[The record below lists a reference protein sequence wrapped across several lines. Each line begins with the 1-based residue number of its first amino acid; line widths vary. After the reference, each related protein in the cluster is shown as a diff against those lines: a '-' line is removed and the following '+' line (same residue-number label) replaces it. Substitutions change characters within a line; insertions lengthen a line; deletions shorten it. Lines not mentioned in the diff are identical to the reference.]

1 MNGADTRGARKL
13 GLPMATA
20 LVVGSMVGSGVFL
33 LPAQLAP
40 FGWNSVVAWA
50 LTISGALMLA
60 VVISRLTR
68 ALPTAGGPIG
78 VVSHI
83 FGPFAATL
91 IGWSTWVSYWTAVAT
106 LAIAATSY
114 FSIFVP
120 ALATS
125 RTLATVA
132 NIAII
137 GVITL
142 LNLRG
147 ARASGGF
154 QLLTTILKLMPLVAV
169 VIILAVL
176 GAKGSM
182 PVTPFPTDGLNLA
195 AITTAASLTLWAL
208 VGFEAVGL
216 ASDKIYRPETNVGR
230 ATVIGT
236 ALTGI
241 IYIIVCSGILLT
253 LPQGTLAASNAPFSL
268 FIETYWSR
276 DAALAVAAFAAISAI
291 GAMNGFVLIQGEI
304 PLTMARKGLLPA
316 WFGKTNAV
324 GTPVRMQIISSLFAC
339 ALVLFNSSKSLGN
352 LFAFMALLST
362 SATLWL
368 YLALAASALRLGIA
382 KALAVVGGLYALWT
396 LWGGGIDASG
406 LSLVLMLTALPMYF
420 WMRRS
425 VTSLAPSSSAEVRSG
440 S

>member
-1 MNGADTRGARKL
+1 
-13 GLPMATA
+13 MATA

-40 FGWNSVVAWA
+40 FGWNSVAAWA
-50 LTISGALMLA
+50 ITITGALMLA

-68 ALPTAGGPIG
+68 ALPSVGGPIG
-78 VVSHI
+78 IVGDT

-114 FSIFVP
+114 LSVFVP

-125 RTLATVA
+125 RTLAAAA
-132 NIAII
+132 NVGLI
-137 GVITL
+137 GLITL

-147 ARASGGF
+147 ARAAGGF
-154 QLLTTILKLMPLVAV
+154 QLITTLLKLMPLVAV
-169 VIILAVL
+169 IIILAAL
-176 GAKGSM
+176 GAEGSI
-182 PVTPFPTDGLNLA
+182 PIAPFPTEGLSFA
-195 AITTAASLTLWAL
+195 AITTASTLTLWAL
-208 VGFEAVGL
+208 VGFEACGL
-216 ASDKIYRPETNVGR
+216 ASDKIDRPEINVGR
-230 ATVIGT
+230 ATIIGT
-236 ALTGI
+236 ALTGL

-253 LPQGTLAASNAPFSL
+253 LPKDTLAASNAPFAL

-304 PLTMARKGLLPA
+304 PLTMARSGLLPA
-316 WFGKTNAV
+316 WFGKTNAI
-324 GTPVRMQIISSLFAC
+324 GTPIRMQIISSLFAC
-339 ALVLFNSSKSLGN
+339 ALVLFNSSKSLGS

-368 YLALAASALRLGIA
+368 YLALSVSALRLGIA
-382 KALAVVGGLYALWT
+382 KALALLGGVYALWT
-396 LWGGGIDASG
+396 LWGAGLDASG
-406 LSLVLMLTALPMYF
+406 LSLVLMLTAVPVYLWVRANPS
-420 WMRRS
+420 RP
-425 VTSLAPSSSAEVRSG
+425 APSSSAEARSDF
-440 S
+440 

>member
-1 MNGADTRGARKL
+1 VRGGNIAGPRKL
-13 GLPMATA
+13 GLPTATA

-50 LTISGALMLA
+50 ITISGALVLA
-60 VVISRLTR
+60 VVIARLTR
-68 ALPTAGGPIG
+68 ARPDVGGPIG
-78 VVSHI
+78 IVSDTL
-83 FGPFAATL
+83 GPFAATL

-114 FSIFVP
+114 LSIFFP
-120 ALATS
+120 ALATN
-125 RTLATVA
+125 RALAAAITVT
-132 NIAII
+132 II

-154 QLLTTILKLMPLVAV
+154 QLVTTILKLMPLIAV
-169 VIILAVL
+169 VVILAAL
-176 GAKGSM
+176 GTKGAM
-182 PVTPFPTDGLNLA
+182 PIAPFPGEGLSLP

-216 ASDKIYRPETNVGR
+216 ATDKIDRPEINVGR

-253 LPQGTLAASNAPFSL
+253 LPKETLATSNAPFSL

-304 PLTMARKGLLPA
+304 PLTMARNGLLPA
-316 WFGKTNAV
+316 WFGATNAA
-324 GTPVRMQIISSLFAC
+324 GTPIRMQIISSLFAC
-339 ALVLFNSSKSLGN
+339 ALVLFNSSKSLGS

-368 YLALAASALRLGIA
+368 YLALAISALRLGIVRIIA
-382 KALAVVGGLYALWT
+382 AIGGLYALWT
-396 LWGGGIDASG
+396 LWGAGTDASG
-406 LSLVLMLTALPMYF
+406 LSLILMLTALPVYL
-420 WMRRS
+420 WMRRNAKRP
-425 VTSLAPSSSAEVRSG
+425 APAS
-440 S
+440 

>member
-1 MNGADTRGARKL
+1 MSGGDMTDPRKL
-13 GLPMATA
+13 GLPTATA

-60 VVISRLTR
+60 VVISHLTR
-68 ALPTAGGPIG
+68 ALPTAPGPIG
-78 VVSHI
+78 IVGETL
-83 FGPFAATL
+83 GPFVATL

-114 FSIFVP
+114 LSIFFP
-120 ALATS
+120 AFATNRALA
-125 RTLATVA
+125 AAITVA
-132 NIAII
+132 IIA
-137 GVITL
+137 GITL

-147 ARASGGF
+147 ARAAGRF
-154 QLLTTILKLMPLVAV
+154 QLVTTILKMMPLVAV
-169 VIILAVL
+169 VAILAAL
-176 GAKGSM
+176 SAKGTM
-182 PVTPFPTDGLNLA
+182 PVTPFPIEGLSLA
-195 AITTAASLTLWAL
+195 AITTSASLTLWAL
-208 VGFEAVGL
+208 VGFEACGL
-216 ASDKIYRPETNVGR
+216 ASDKIDRPAINVGR

-236 ALTGI
+236 ALTGV

-304 PLTMARKGLLPA
+304 PLTMARSGLLPA

-324 GTPVRMQIISSLFAC
+324 GTPVRMQVVSSLLAC
-339 ALVLFNSSKSLGN
+339 ALVLFNSSKSLGS

-368 YLALAASALRLGIA
+368 YLALAVSALRIGIA
-382 KALAVVGGLYALWT
+382 KILAIVSGVYALWT
-396 LWGGGIDASG
+396 LWGAGVEASG
-406 LSLVLMLTALPMYF
+406 LSLILMLTALPIYAV
-420 WMRRS
+420 RRRW
-425 VTSLAPSSSAEVRSG
+425 LAPTRAYPSS
-440 S
+440 

>member
-1 MNGADTRGARKL
+1 VSGGDIGGPRKL

-50 LTISGALMLA
+50 VTITGAMMLA

-68 ALPTAGGPIG
+68 AFPTAQGPIG
-78 VVSHI
+78 IVGDTL
-83 FGPFAATL
+83 GPFIATL

-114 FSIFVP
+114 LSVFFPS
-120 ALATS
+120 LATS
-125 RTLATVA
+125 RTLAAAA
-132 NIAII
+132 NIGLI
-137 GVITL
+137 GVITV

-147 ARASGGF
+147 ARAAGGF
-154 QLLTTILKLMPLVAV
+154 QLITTILKLMPLIAV
-169 VIILAVL
+169 IIILAAL
-176 GAKGSM
+176 GAKGTM
-182 PVTPFPTDGLNLA
+182 PVAPFPTEGLSLP

-208 VGFEAVGL
+208 VGFEACGL
-216 ASDKIYRPETNVGR
+216 AGDKIERPEINVGR

-253 LPQGTLAASNAPFSL
+253 LPQATLAASNAPFAL
-268 FIETYWSR
+268 FIESYWSR

-304 PLTMARKGLLPA
+304 PLTMARRGLLPA
-316 WFGKTNAV
+316 WFGKTNAL
-324 GTPVRMQIISSLFAC
+324 GTPIRMIIISSLFAC
-339 ALVLFNSSKSLGN
+339 ALVLFNSSKSLGS

-368 YLALAASALRLGIA
+368 YLALAMTALRRNIA
-382 KALAVVGGLYALWT
+382 VALALLGGIYALWT
-396 LWGGGIDASG
+396 LLGAGIDASG
-406 LSLVLMLTALPMYF
+406 LSLILMLTALPIYL
-420 WMRRS
+420 WMRRNS
-425 VTSLAPSSSAEVRSG
+425 IRPGPSS
-440 S
+440 

>member
-1 MNGADTRGARKL
+1 
-13 GLPMATA
+13 MATA

-50 LTISGALMLA
+50 ITISGALMLA

-68 ALPTAGGPIG
+68 ALPTVGGPIG
-78 VVSHI
+78 IVGDTL
-83 FGPFAATL
+83 GPFVATL

-114 FSIFVP
+114 LSIFVP

-125 RTLATVA
+125 RMLAATVTM
-132 NIAII
+132 AII
-137 GVITL
+137 AMITL

-147 ARASGGF
+147 AHAAGGF
-154 QLLTTILKLMPLVAV
+154 QLVTTILKLMPLVAV
-169 VIILAVL
+169 IIILAAL
-176 GAKGSM
+176 GAKGTM
-182 PVTPFPTDGLNLA
+182 PITPFPTEGLSLA
-195 AITTAASLTLWAL
+195 AITTASSLTLWAL

-216 ASDKIYRPETNVGR
+216 ASDKIHCPEINVGR

-236 ALTGI
+236 ALTGL

-253 LPQGTLAASNAPFSL
+253 LPQATLAASNAPFAL

-304 PLTMARKGLLPA
+304 PLTMARSGLLPA
-316 WFGKTNAV
+316 WFGKTNAI
-324 GTPVRMQIISSLFAC
+324 GTPIRMQIISSLFAC
-339 ALVLFNSSKSLGN
+339 ALVLFNSSKSLGS

-368 YLALAASALRLGIA
+368 YLALSVSALRLGIA
-382 KALAVVGGLYALWT
+382 KALAFIGGVYALWT
-396 LWGGGIDASG
+396 LWGAGTEASG
-406 LSLVLMLTALPMYF
+406 LSLILMLTALPAYYGMQ
-420 WMRRS
+420 RS
-425 VTSLAPSSSAEVRSG
+425 ASRAAPS
-440 S
+440 

>member
-1 MNGADTRGARKL
+1 VRGGTINGPRKL
-13 GLPMATA
+13 GLPTATA

-40 FGWNSVVAWA
+40 FGWNSVAAWA
-50 LTISGALMLA
+50 ITISGALMLA

-68 ALPTAGGPIG
+68 ARPDVGGPIG
-78 VVSHI
+78 IVGETL
-83 FGPFAATL
+83 GPFAATL

-106 LAIAATSY
+106 LAIAAASY
-114 FSIFVP
+114 LSIFFP
-120 ALATS
+120 TLATD
-125 RTLATVA
+125 RTLAAAVTM
-132 NIAII
+132 AII
-137 GVITL
+137 AAITL

-154 QLLTTILKLMPLVAV
+154 QLVTTILKLLPLIAV
-169 VIILAVL
+169 ILILAAL
-176 GAKGSM
+176 GAKGTM
-182 PVTPFPTDGLNLA
+182 PITPFPADGLSLA
-195 AITTAASLTLWAL
+195 AITTSASLTLWAL

-216 ASDKIYRPETNVGR
+216 ATDKIDRPEINVGR

-236 ALTGI
+236 ALTGL

-253 LPQGTLAASNAPFSL
+253 LPKETLAASNAPFSL

-276 DAALAVAAFAAISAI
+276 DAALGVAAFAAISAI

-304 PLTMARKGLLPA
+304 PLTMARNRLLPA
-316 WFGKTNAV
+316 WFGKTNDV

-339 ALVLFNSSKSLGN
+339 ALVLFNSSKSLGS

-368 YLALAASALRLGIA
+368 YLALAISALRLGIVRIIA
-382 KALAVVGGLYALWT
+382 AIGGLYALWT
-396 LWGGGIDASG
+396 LWGAGTDASG
-406 LSLVLMLTALPMYF
+406 LSLILMLTALPVYL

-425 VTSLAPSSSAEVRSG
+425 ATDHAPSS
-440 S
+440 

>member
-1 MNGADTRGARKL
+1 MG
-13 GLPMATA
+13 TA

-40 FGWNSVVAWA
+40 FGWNSVAAWA
-50 LTISGALMLA
+50 ITISGAMVLA
-60 VVISRLTR
+60 IVISSLTR
-68 ALPTAGGPIG
+68 ALPSAGGPIG
-78 VVSHI
+78 IVSHTL
-83 FGPFAATL
+83 GPFAGTL

-120 ALATS
+120 LLATS
-125 RTLATVA
+125 RALAAVA
-132 NIAII
+132 TMGII

-154 QLLTTILKLMPLVAV
+154 QLLTTMLKLMPLIAV
-169 VIILAVL
+169 IIILAVA
-176 GAKGSM
+176 GTKGDM
-182 PVTPFPTDGLNLA
+182 PITPLPADGFSFT

-216 ASDKIYRPETNVGR
+216 ASDKIDRPEINVGR
-230 ATVIGT
+230 ATIIGT

-241 IYIIVCSGILLT
+241 IYIMVCSGILLT

-268 FIETYWSR
+268 FIETFWSR

-304 PLTMARKGLLPA
+304 PLTMARKGLLPE
-316 WFGKTNAV
+316 WFGKTNAA

-339 ALVLFNSSKSLGN
+339 ALVLFNSSKSLGS

-368 YLALAASALRLGIA
+368 YLALAVSALRRGIA
-382 KALAVVGGLYALWT
+382 VVLALFGGLYALWT
-396 LWGGGIDASG
+396 LWGAGIDASG
-406 LSLVLMLTALPMYF
+406 LSLILMLTALPAYW
-420 WMRRS
+420 WMQRRP
-425 VTSLAPSSSAEVRSG
+425 TRRAPSS
-440 S
+440 